1 MLSTG
6 KTLEIEHHAQKCN
19 YIKPTKDLSEWTDDE
34 CIFAT
39 IHMMFH
45 NPILYKTCHVILNIF
60 PLSKTFYRMTLKKY
74 VKYFSLSQE
83 SGYT

>member
-1 MLSTG
+1 MLSSG
-6 KTLEIEHHAQKCN
+6 KTLEIEHLALKTS
-19 YIKPTKDLSEWTDDE
+19 YIKPNKELSEWSDDE

-45 NPILYKTCHVILNIF
+45 NPILYKTCHIILNMF

-74 VKYFSLSQE
+74 VKYFTVSQE
-83 SGYT
+83 SGYI